1 MPASDED
8 SFEAPRPGLDAKGRG
23 SPQVP
28 QKRAESGL
36 GESQRLQLVGD
47 TRAPFGFSEGKERQI
62 SHSRVGRIIPST
74 IQRLA
79 ERIINAQQDEIA
91 TMQQWLRDRLQP
103 VPDASAMAMKMD
115 MPGMHHEML
124 MPGMLTEAQMKQ
136 LDDARGKEF
145 DRLFLTFMI
154 QHHNGALTM
163 VKDLFDSYGAGQD
176 ETVFK
181 FASDVNVDQTTEI
194 ARMQRMLDAL
204 P

>member
-79 ERIINAQQDEIA
+79 Q
-91 TMQQWLRDRLQP
+91 
-103 VPDASAMAMKMD
+103 
-115 MPGMHHEML
+115 
-124 MPGMLTEAQMKQ
+124 
-136 LDDARGKEF
+136 RGKAASKLRVVRSPMVSGVSPRSWARQRTTSATRAGSL
-145 DRLFLTFMI
+145 RLP
-154 QHHNGALTM
+154 
-163 VKDLFDSYGAGQD
+163 
-176 ETVFK
+176 
-181 FASDVNVDQTTEI
+181 
-194 ARMQRMLDAL
+194 R
-204 P
+204 